1 MACVRVKESGLW
13 VVALLVMLLGCGEES
28 GPLVINGCRIEPNT
42 SCQGARLVGA
52 NLTSADL
59 AGADLQG
66 AVLQDAN
73 LLFADLSGANL
84 SNANLARANMRGVDL
99 TGANLFG
106 ANLLGADLQGAV
118 LTEVTWDDAVCPD
131 DTVAA
136 GARGCLDH
144 LVP

>member
-1 MACVRVKESGLW
+1 MACVRVVMRGLW
-13 VVALLVMLLGCGEES
+13 VVALLTMMLGCGEES

-42 SCQGARLVGA
+42 SCQRARLAGA
-52 NLTSADL
+52 NLTNVNL
-59 AGADLQG
+59 AGADLSR

-84 SNANLARANMRGVDL
+84 SNATLARTNMRGVDL

-106 ANLLGADLQGAV
+106 ANLLDADLQGAI
-118 LTEVTWDDAVCPD
+118 LTEVNWDNAVCPD
-131 DTVAA
+131 DAVAA
-136 GARGCLDH
+136 GPRGCLDH